1 MVVTTAAS
9 NSQLN
14 TAFTAMGLAP
24 FEDLRLHVTQ
34 VHVIYIDTNTR
45 YEKHSI
51 KGGSKWFSFFC
62 LRCNK

>member
-1 MVVTTAAS
+1 MTAQQGA
-9 NSQLN
+9 NSQL

-51 KGGSKWFSFFC
+51 KGKSKWF
-62 LRCNK
+62 